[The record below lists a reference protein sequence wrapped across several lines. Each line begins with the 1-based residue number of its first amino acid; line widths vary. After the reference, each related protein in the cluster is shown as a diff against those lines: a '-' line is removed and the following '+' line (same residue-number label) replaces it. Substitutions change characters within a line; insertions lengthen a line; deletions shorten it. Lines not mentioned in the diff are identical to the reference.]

1 MSRPFDDR
9 GVVGE
14 VGGVVEFI
22 GTTEQFRVEDLRR
35 LYDSQRIAV
44 DRVRSVGR
52 ELPQGIDGFDD
63 RNSSTMGRRTL
74 HGFQN
79 QVGRYQRTYAVVDR
93 DQCDG
98 SGQSGQAVAY
108 RVEPLRPAR
117 RAGVLGYVE
126 TGCQILTEID
136 LSLGKDDD
144 DLRAVQ
150 RSCKGVYRMAQYRQR
165 SQHAELF
172 GKRTSQAAAAPAGD
186 DDYSCSLLFHIS
198 FFPNPRVLS
207 VNFM

>member
-22 GTTEQFRVEDLRR
+22 GTTEQFRVEDLGR

-44 DRVRSVGR
+44 DRVRSVGC
-52 ELPQGIDGFDD
+52 ELPQGID
-63 RNSSTMGRRTL
+63 RLRRPEWPSRGPPHTPRL
-74 HGFQN
+74 SK

-126 TGCQILTEID
+126 TGCQILPEID
-136 LSLGKDDD
+136 LSFGKDDD

-150 RSCKGVYRMAQYRQR
+150 RSCKGVYRRPNTGSDPSMRNCLGSGPPR
-165 SQHAELF
+165 RLPLP
-172 GKRTSQAAAAPAGD
+172 PATMITPVPC
-186 DDYSCSLLFHIS
+186 CSIS
-198 FFPNPRVLS
+198 VSFRIRGYCP
-207 VNFM
+207 

>member
-35 LYDSQRIAV
+35 CTIRSVLRSIGCDPSGVSCRRESTASTTGIAV
-44 DRVRSVGR
+44 PWAAAHSTAFKIRSDDTKGR
-52 ELPQGIDGFDD
+52 TPSWTAI
-63 RNSSTMGRRTL
+63 SAT
-74 HGFQN
+74 
-79 QVGRYQRTYAVVDR
+79 
-93 DQCDG
+93 G

-126 TGCQILTEID
+126 TGCQILPEID
-136 LSLGKDDD
+136 LSSGRTTTICVLCSVLAKAFIAWPNTGSDPSMRNCLGSGPPRR
-144 DLRAVQ
+144 LP
-150 RSCKGVYRMAQYRQR
+150 
-165 SQHAELF
+165 LP
-172 GKRTSQAAAAPAGD
+172 PA
-186 DDYSCSLLFHIS
+186 
-198 FFPNPRVLS
+198 R
-207 VNFM
+207 

>member
-1 MSRPFDDR
+1 M
-9 GVVGE
+9 
-14 VGGVVEFI
+14 
-22 GTTEQFRVEDLRR
+22 
-35 LYDSQRIAV
+35 
-44 DRVRSVGR
+44 
-52 ELPQGIDGFDD
+52 
-63 RNSSTMGRRTL
+63 
-74 HGFQN
+74 
-79 QVGRYQRTYAVVDR
+79 DR

-126 TGCQILTEID
+126 TGCQILPEID
-136 LSLGKDDD
+136 LSSGRTTTICVLCSVLAK
-144 DLRAVQ
+144 AF
-150 RSCKGVYRMAQYRQR
+150 YRMAQYRQR

>member
-1 MSRPFDDR
+1 M
-9 GVVGE
+9 
-14 VGGVVEFI
+14 
-22 GTTEQFRVEDLRR
+22 
-35 LYDSQRIAV
+35 
-44 DRVRSVGR
+44 RSVGC
-52 ELPQGIDGFDD
+52 ELPQEIDGFDD
-63 RNSSTMGRRTL
+63 RNGRPVGRRTL

-93 DQCDG
+93 G
-98 SGQSGQAVAY
+98 SVRRFGAERTGRCVP
-108 RVEPLRPAR
+108 RMEPLRPAR

-126 TGCQILTEID
+126 TGCQILPEID
-136 LSLGKDDD
+136 LSFGKDDD

-186 DDYSCSLLFHIS
+186 IDYSCSLLFHIS

>member
-22 GTTEQFRVEDLRR
+22 GTTEQFRVEDLGR

-44 DRVRSVGR
+44 DRVRSVGC

-63 RNSSTMGRRTL
+63 RNGRPVGRRTL

-98 SGQSGQAVAY
+98 SGQSGQAVACLLY
-108 RVEPLRPAR
+108 
-117 RAGVLGYVE
+117 
-126 TGCQILTEID
+126 
-136 LSLGKDDD
+136 
-144 DLRAVQ
+144 
-150 RSCKGVYRMAQYRQR
+150 
-165 SQHAELF
+165 
-172 GKRTSQAAAAPAGD
+172 TSP
-186 DDYSCSLLFHIS
+186 S
-198 FFPNPRVLS
+198 PRDS
-207 VNFM
+207 

>member
-1 MSRPFDDR
+1 MLVRCRDFQVAALSVAERDRMSRPFDDR

-22 GTTEQFRVEDLRR
+22 GTTEQFRVEDLGR

-44 DRVRSVGR
+44 DRVRSVGC

-63 RNSSTMGRRTL
+63 RNGRPVGRRTL

-126 TGCQILTEID
+126 TGCQITP
-136 LSLGKDDD
+136 
-144 DLRAVQ
+144 VP
-150 RSCKGVYRMAQYRQR
+150 C
-165 SQHAELF
+165 
-172 GKRTSQAAAAPAGD
+172 
-186 DDYSCSLLFHIS
+186 CSIS
-198 FFPNPRVLS
+198 VSFRIRGYCP
-207 VNFM
+207 